1 MTTTMI
7 GDSGYTATGGTF
19 NHVMKEWYE
28 NAMESLVPQ
37 MFPLYDWL
45 KENGSVVKPKPQ
57 GKYIVFDV
65 QTKLGSGAGFRGEG
79 DYLPTPAATTGTQGK
94 VPYLRGI
101 KGRVEISA
109 EAMEI
114 KNGPGAFANILDTE
128 IQGLLTEFKYL
139 GSAAMWGNGTGLLAR
154 FGSTGVSTTNLTL
167 QCAETYNACFPGTRW
182 LYEGLSVIPVTGV
195 THAVDTS
202 WTAATTITAITSDTD
217 ADLAA
222 SKTQQ
227 AAVRYLVEHQ
237 CTDNTNAVQQ
247 TKGSVTLGTGSAG
260 TYRGPHGINAMVDDG
275 TFAGTYC
282 GILETTYPQWKSTIS
297 HNSGTARSITTDL
310 LYRLFYKFTRYSG
323 TMSPDVTAWT
333 NTDVYREIVDLMEN
347 QIQFKP
353 RELKPGFQHFDV
365 MIDGVGIPFKLDHM
379 CPSYIYFLDPKY
391 IRFAQ
396 KAAPQ
401 IADNHGSSLRWVADK
416 DCYEQVWR
424 WIFQLYTNNRRK
436 HAALRDISCT
446 IASV

>member
-1 MTTTMI
+1 MATTMI
-7 GDSGYTATGGTF
+7 GDSAYTATGGTF

-65 QTKLGSGAGFRGEG
+65 QTKLGSGAGYRGEG
-79 DYLPTPAATTGTQGK
+79 DYLPTPAATTGVQGK
-94 VPYLRGI
+94 VAYLRGL

-109 EAMEI
+109 EAMDI
-114 KNGPGAFANILDTE
+114 KNGPGAFANIMDSE

-139 GSAAMWGNGTGLLAR
+139 GSAAMWGNGDGILAKT
-154 FGSTGVSTTNLTL
+154 STQLSGTATFT
-167 QCAETYNACFPGTRW
+167 AETNETYALCYPGTRW
-182 LYEGLSVIPVTGV
+182 LYEGLSVIPVISTSAY
-195 THAVDTS
+195 AVDTS
-202 WTAATTITAITSDTD
+202 WTAATTISAITSDT
-217 ADLAA
+217 AATLATTK
-222 SKTQQ
+222 ST
-227 AAVRYLVEHQ
+227 AAATRYLVEHK
-237 CTDNTNAVQQ
+237 CTDNTNSTEMA
-247 TKGSVTLGTGSAG
+247 KGSVTLATASSF
-260 TYRGPHGINAMVDDG
+260 RGPMGINAMVDNG
-275 TFAGTYC
+275 TFASSYC
-282 GILETTYPQWKSTIS
+282 GISESTYPQWMSTIS

-310 LYRLFYKFTRYSG
+310 LYKLFYKFTRYSG
-323 TMSPDVTAWT
+323 TMSPEVTAWT

-396 KAAPQ
+396 KSAPQ
-401 IADNHGSSLRWVADK
+401 IADNHGSSMRWVADK